1 MTWQNRDNNVIN
13 IIMEKY
19 MKVTG
24 GQVDKHGEQQKYY
37 HWENNM
43 EEPHVKYSWK
53 RSYTWVLLINAAYIV
68 LFYLLMKQYV

>member
-37 HWENNM
+37 HWENNKC
-43 EEPHVKYSWK
+43 ECTEQVILRKDLRKTPNK
-53 RSYTWVLLINAAYIV
+53 RT
-68 LFYLLMKQYV
+68 KQYILV